1 MATWRPALFGGFGG
15 TDLGGTDEGG
25 LGRAGVGGLW
35 GNFGDGGL
43 GGNLLIQGGASIVPH
58 RANYQGAK
66 APGWTG
72 GDPGASGRHRARITL
87 PGVSSTTR
95 IFLGIARLRSEVQ
108 PATGGGRI
116 YCRFIKGAVTALAL
130 RPDAASWL

>member
-43 GGNLLIQGGASIVPH
+43 GGNLLIQGGASIVLH
-58 RANYQGAK
+58 SANYQGAK

-72 GDPGASGRHRARITL
+72 GDPGASGRHRARMTPLMTSLRVADSASGDFTL
-87 PGVSSTTR
+87 AAR
-95 IFLGIARLRSEVQ
+95 IESDSFERLR
-108 PATGGGRI
+108 
-116 YCRFIKGAVTALAL
+116 
-130 RPDAASWL
+130 